1 MNRKKTIY
9 KENRGFTLTEL
20 LVVIVI
26 IGILAGLTIPRYMKT
41 TTRAK
46 ATEAKLMLK
55 EVFSL
60 QKAYYLENDTWGTSL
75 DAIGFE
81 QEKLK
86 TEGGNARYRIEL
98 KEVSETGF
106 KATATSV
113 VDFDK
118 DGTFNV
124 WAVDQENQMVE
135 TVPD

>member
-1 MNRKKTIY
+1 MK
-9 KENRGFTLTEL
+9 GFTLTEL

-41 TTRAK
+41 TTKAK

-55 EVFSL
+55 EVYSL
-60 QKAYYLENDTWGTSL
+60 EKAYYLENDAWGPSL
-75 DAIGFE
+75 EEIGFE
-81 QEKLK
+81 QDKLK
-86 TEGGNARYRIEL
+86 TEGGNARYKITL
-98 KEVSETGF
+98 AQVAETGF

-124 WAVDQENQMVE
+124 WSIDQDNNLKQD
-135 TVPD
+135 VPD

>member
-1 MNRKKTIY
+1 MKHHFNEKRDSK
-9 KENRGFTLTEL
+9 GFTLTEL

-55 EVFSL
+55 EVYSL
-60 QKAYYLENDTWGTSL
+60 QKAYYLENDTWGTSFE
-75 DAIGFE
+75 AIGFE

-86 TEGGNARYRIEL
+86 TEGGNARYKIKL
-98 KEVSETGF
+98 KEVTATGF

-124 WAVDQENQMVE
+124 WTIDQENNLME
-135 TVPD
+135 TIPD